1 MTMFG
6 IILVGASGR
15 LSVELQ
21 AGEIQLL
28 QANFTGVKTHHGVF
42 AYEIE
47 EFAAVFFARPEFLLV
62 SKRFKQSDLLV
73 RIEAQERLTRIVL
86 AVRAQPTRPVR
97 KSCCRLDPWKPSSR

>member
-28 QANFTGVKTHHGVF
+28 QTNFTGVKTHHSVF
-42 AYEIE
+42 AYSTE
-47 EFAAVFFARPEFLLV
+47 EFAAVFFTRPEFLLV

-73 RIEAQERLTRIVL
+73 RIEAHECLARIVL
-86 AVRAQPTRPVR
+86 AVRVQPTQTGAQALLQIRIAR
-97 KSCCRLDPWKPSSR
+97 SH